1 VSQSEEKPVE
11 SINDKRLPL
20 IHRRKFRELILWI
33 IFSGLFILFML
44 SLRATSKKLFALEI
58 LNSDYRALIRTS
70 DIEPTEKTEY
80 LWKSIQHQ
88 EQSLRLRTPNYL
100 YELTGFG
107 AILMIFILVY
117 YKERLMT
124 FGLLAR
130 KRKEKTTRKIYL
142 FTSSP
147 PKPPEIH

>member
-1 VSQSEEKPVE
+1 VRQSEEKAVE

-33 IFSGLFILFML
+33 IFLGLTILFTL
-44 SLRATSKKLFALEI
+44 SLNAIFLRNSHMEM
-58 LNSDYRALIRTS
+58 LNTYYHMLIRGS
-70 DIEPTEKTEY
+70 DIEPTEKTDY
-80 LWKSIQHQ
+80 LWELIERQ
-88 EQSLRLRTPNYL
+88 EQNLLLRIPDYI
-100 YELTGFG
+100 YWLTASAAFLLI
-107 AILMIFILVY
+107 AILRH

-147 PKPPEIH
+147 PKSPEIH